1 MFGRKRRIFWA
12 WPILLLMVFLLLI
25 LVGLDRGL
33 RSTIT
38 AFAEAQAYWTA
49 TEAIHG
55 AVLEKI
61 AADAKYSDL
70 IRIDKDNQGKVTLMR
85 ANLQQVNR
93 LASEATLIVQE
104 TLKNLQK
111 QEIRFPIAQVLGIR
125 LIAAYGPTI
134 RLRLIP
140 VGTVQVK
147 PLESFEGAGINQTRH
162 RIFLNVVSS
171 VSVIVPFIKANVK
184 VETRVPIADTII
196 VGEVPHFML
205 GEWLGRTGTYPRTH

>member
-1 MFGRKRRIFWA
+1 MNRA
-12 WPILLLMVFLLLI
+12 WPVFLLLTFFLLTI
-25 LVGLDRGL
+25 WSLESGL

-55 AVLEKI
+55 AVLERI
-61 AADAKYSDL
+61 AAEAKYTDL
-70 IRIDKDNQGKVTLMR
+70 IRIDKDNQGKVTLMQ

-93 LASEATLIVQE
+93 LASEATLTVQE

-111 QEIRFPIAQVLGIR
+111 QEIRFPIGQVLGMK
-125 LIAAYGPTI
+125 LLAAYGPSI
-134 RLRLIP
+134 KLKLIP

-162 RIFLNVVSS
+162 RIFLNVESS
-171 VSVIVPFIKANVK
+171 VNVIVPLVKTSVK
-184 VETRVPIADTII
+184 VETQIPIADTII
-196 VGEVPHFML
+196 VGEVPNFLL
-205 GEWLGRTGTYPRTH
+205 GEWLGKSSAYSKTP